1 LADLEVLLH
10 TQDDAEI
17 ERRSQMSTKEAVEV
31 KASASGPGAGSL
43 SAGMSAEEGR
53 TEEMLDG
60 LRRSKANCLH
70 GKFLESQRLLKRV
83 VDLANADGLLILDD
97 LCNIRVPTGRSW
109 STTSA

>member
-1 LADLEVLLH
+1 
-10 TQDDAEI
+10 
-17 ERRSQMSTKEAVEV
+17 
-31 KASASGPGAGSL
+31 
-43 SAGMSAEEGR
+43 MSAEEGR
-53 TEEMLDG
+53 TEEMREG

-70 GKFLESQRLLKRV
+70 GRFLESQRLLKRV